1 MAELSS
7 DGLSTTSAPR
17 KVLDPWPIPE
27 KWQIECVCLEAPKLL
42 FHDGYYYLN
51 VAEGGTSGP
60 PTSHMVLSARSRNID
75 GPWEWSPH
83 NPIVHTYSNNE
94 KWWSK
99 GHGRLVDAH
108 DGSWWMT
115 LHSYQNGLQTLGR
128 QILLLP
134 VVWTR
139 DGWFKVPDGIS
150 AGDPIP
156 KAQLISQTVAEPVS
170 GFPGK
175 TLDLEWQFWRGYDAN
190 RVRLDDGALILT
202 AHADSIPSTS
212 PVTRAATDRTY
223 TVEVDVEIAPG
234 CEAGLLLFY
243 DSHNFC
249 GLRLTSEP
257 HAKSERR
264 TTIVSASRATLR
276 IVNNDQVVDFFY
288 RIEDAASASK
298 WIHLRDSLDVTS
310 YQQNDLGGFL
320 DLRPALYACGTGS
333 ATFRNWNYI
342 SKAAGPQ

>member
-1 MAELSS
+1 
-7 DGLSTTSAPR
+7 
-17 KVLDPWPIPE
+17 
-27 KWQIECVCLEAPKLL
+27 
-42 FHDGYYYLN
+42 
-51 VAEGGTSGP
+51 
-60 PTSHMVLSARSRNID
+60 MVLSARSRNID

-83 NPIVHTYSNNE
+83 NPIVHTYSKSE

-99 GHGRLVDAH
+99 GHGRLVDAQ

-115 LHSYQNGLQTLGR
+115 LHSYERGLQTLGR

-134 VVWTR
+134 VVWGP

-156 KAQLISQTVAEPVS
+156 KAQLIPQKAAEPVS

-175 TLDLEWQFWRGYDAN
+175 MLDLEWQFWRGYDAN
-190 RVRLDDGALILT
+190 RVRLDDGALTLT

-212 PVTRAATDRTY
+212 PVTRVATDRTY
-223 TVEVDVEIAPG
+223 IVEVDVEIAPG

-249 GLRLTSEP
+249 GLRLTSDP
-257 HAKSERR
+257 HPKSERR
-264 TTIVSASRATLR
+264 TTIVSATRATLR
-276 IVNNDQVVDFFY
+276 IVNKDQVADFFY
-288 RIEDAASASK
+288 RIEDAGSASK

-342 SKAAGPQ
+342 SNAAGL